1 MHTLETLPRNAN
13 EVIELLLDERMH
25 RIEDAFQADGLAF
38 NGPIYGGVDDI
49 LRSSV
54 EGLVSRDSHRDR
66 LVILLTTSGGYIEVV
81 QRMVDTLRH
90 HYEWVIFVIPNYAFS
105 AGTVFAMSGDEIH
118 MDYYSRL
125 GPIDPQVESAS
136 GVMVPALGYLVQWER
151 LLEKAR
157 AGTLTMVEAQLMIDS
172 NGFDQGHLYQY
183 GQARDLSITLLS
195 EWLVKYK
202 FKNWKVT
209 ETRGVKVTSA
219 TRLRR
224 AKRIASQ
231 LNDTERWHSHGHG
244 ISRDVLQNV
253 LKLKIDDLDGNST
266 AAETVKQYHSL
277 LDDYM
282 IKRSQRGVIHT
293 LGSYA
298 PYISGS

>member
-1 MHTLETLPRNAN
+1 MCK
-13 EVIELLLDERMH
+13 IEEAL
-25 RIEDAFQADGLAF
+25 QADGLAF

-49 LRSSV
+49 LRLSV
-54 EGLVSRDSHRDR
+54 EELVSRNSGRKR

-81 QRMVDTLRH
+81 QRMVDTVRH
-90 HYEWVIFVIPNYAFS
+90 HYPYVMFVIPNYAFS

-157 AGTLTMVEAQLMIDS
+157 QGTLTLVEAQLMIDS

-202 FKNWKVT
+202 FKNWTTT
-209 ETRGVKVTSA
+209 ETRGVRVTSA
-219 TRLRR
+219 MRKRR
-224 AKRIASQ
+224 ATKIASQ

-244 ISRDVLQNV
+244 ISRAVLETV
-253 LKLKIDDLDGNST
+253 LKLRIDDLDSNAT
-266 AAETVKQYHSL
+266 VAETVKQYHSL

-282 IKRSQRGVIHT
+282 IKRSQNGVIHI
-293 LGSYA
+293 SKQYF
-298 PYISGS
+298 PYITGG